1 MEERLFFVGLAMG
14 AFAWLSK
21 RWGESQ
27 SLDTATKTGLWHGFF
42 CGLSAFSAVWVVMM
56 SLDSRAR
63 FVGPAAW
70 AISSSELYPS
80 LAAGA
85 IAAAVGFWRGL
96 SRGAAPEGRRYFL
109 SEDLEWAET
118 VFSAVLLAS
127 VLMYFVVQ
135 AFKIPSGSMR
145 NTLLEGDHLFVN
157 KFIYGLRVPFTGKRV
172 LALRQVQR
180 GDVIVFRFPVD
191 DPRELHCGS
200 IQYGKDFIKRVIG
213 VPGDHIKLVNKD
225 LYLNGKKAAEPYVVH
240 KTSYID
246 SYRDNFP
253 ADPNTRLADA
263 AYRMLAEDVKNGELV
278 VPPDCYFAMG
288 DNRDNSL
295 DSRYWGFV
303 PRDNI
308 IGKPA
313 IIFWSY
319 DTTTERLADPNIIS
333 LDHIFDLAVNF
344 FSKTRWK
351 RTLMIPRGY
360 PLS

>member
-14 AFAWLSK
+14 AFAWLSR
-21 RWGESQ
+21 RWSQSQ
-27 SLDTATKTGLWHGFF
+27 SLDTANKAGLWHGLF
-42 CGLSAFSAVWVVMM
+42 CGLSAFSAVWIIMM
-56 SLDSRAR
+56 SFDSRAK
-63 FVGPAAW
+63 FISIAAQ
-70 AISSSELYPS
+70 AVSTTELYPS

-85 IAAAVGFWRGL
+85 IAGVIGFWRGL

-109 SEDLEWAET
+109 GEDLEWAET

-213 VPGDHIKLVNKD
+213 VPGDIVQVRGGQVII
-225 LYLNGKKAAEPYVVH
+225 NGRPQTEEPYAQYLDGPSREAESAKAKEFTPEQYQKYWEEH
-240 KTSYID
+240 ALDRALEFSPPY
-246 SYRDNFP
+246 SGPRDYFGPVKVP
-253 ADPNTRLADA
+253 AHSFF
-263 AYRMLAEDVKNGELV
+263 V
-278 VPPDCYFAMG
+278 MG
-288 DNRDNSL
+288 DNRDRSC
-295 DSRYWGFV
+295 DGRYWGPV
-303 PRDNI
+303 GEQYLK
-308 IGKPA
+308 GKAWFLYWPPA
-313 IIFWSY
+313 
-319 DTTTERLADPNIIS
+319 RM
-333 LDHIFDLAVNF
+333 
-344 FSKTRWK
+344 KTV
-351 RTLMIPRGY
+351 L
-360 PLS
+360 